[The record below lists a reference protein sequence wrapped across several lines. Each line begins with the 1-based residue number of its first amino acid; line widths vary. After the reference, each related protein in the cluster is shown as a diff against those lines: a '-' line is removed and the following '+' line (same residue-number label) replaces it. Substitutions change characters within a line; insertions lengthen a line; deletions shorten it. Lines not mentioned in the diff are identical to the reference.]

1 MNNEMLLQRNY
12 EQNVRNRLDLETVED
27 LAREKLGREY
37 NLEVIND
44 ISDGIRNKRDIFKEE
59 LVDEIMM
66 NTTPQET

>member
-1 MNNEMLLQRNY
+1 M
-12 EQNVRNRLDLETVED
+12 ED

>member
-37 NLEVIND
+37 NLEVIDD
-44 ISDGIRNKRDIFKEE
+44 ILDGIRNKRDIF
-59 LVDEIMM
+59 
-66 NTTPQET
+66 